1 MTLSSVARKQSQ
13 RNNMKIRKDGS
24 DEIIIAYV
32 PVLHE
37 GYRRFFAKYPNVKE
51 LFIIGSSIIEQSVP
65 LSKDIRAMSPKIMA
79 KCIATMSIFKSIKVI
94 SIPEMKKLSK
104 SAKII
109 MPDEGI
115 MHELKDKYFTHAD
128 VIFDTIFLRWD
139 KHKSTENKPV
149 EADQTISSKDS
160 DVRIITLL
168 KEEAKKSS
176 DWWRRI
182 GAAVVKNGKIILIRH
197 NHTVPQKHLHYEE
210 GDPRSDFHKGVNI
223 GLSTILHAEAGLI
236 ADAARQGISLKGA
249 EMYTTTFPCP
259 PCAKLIAY
267 SGIKKLYYADGYGVL
282 DGERV
287 LKSGGV
293 KIIFVKAD

>member
-1 MTLSSVARKQSQ
+1 
-13 RNNMKIRKDGS
+13 MKRIKNDAN
-24 DEIIIAYV
+24 EIIIAFV

-51 LFIIGSSIIEQSVP
+51 LFIIGSNIIEQSVP
-65 LSKDIRAMSPKIMA
+65 LSKDIRAMSPKMMA
-79 KCIATMSIFKSIKVI
+79 ECIATMGIFKSIKVI
-94 SIPEMKKLSK
+94 SIPELKKLSK

-109 MPDEGI
+109 MPDEDI
-115 MHELKDKYFTHAD
+115 MHELKDKYFLHAN
-128 VIFDTIFLRWD
+128 VVFDTIFLRWD

-168 KEEAKKSS
+168 KEESKKSS

-182 GAAVVKNGKIILIRH
+182 GAAIVKKNKVILTRH
-197 NHTVPQKHLHYEE
+197 NHTVPVKHLHYVE

-223 GLSTILHAEAGLI
+223 ELSTVLHAEAGLI
-236 ADAARQGISLKGA
+236 ADAAREGISLKGA
-249 EMYTTTFPCP
+249 EMYVTTFPCP

-267 SGIKKLYYADGYGVL
+267 SGIKKLYYSDGYGVL

-287 LKSGGV
+287 LKSSGV
-293 KIIFVKAD
+293 KIIFVKTD